1 MLSLMDINPYRFFFK
16 QKFGNYTSVT
26 LKSGL
31 SRRESGAR
39 LNVRGDPAGQADL
52 DHSFKTN
59 YSVQFH
65 LHPERVSDLGKGP
78 GSP

>member
-1 MLSLMDINPYRFFFK
+1 MLSLMDINPHRFFFK
-16 QKFGNYTSVT
+16 QKFGNYT

-52 DHSFKTN
+52 DHSFETN
-59 YSVQFH
+59 YSVQFR
-65 LHPERVSDLGKGP
+65 LHPERVNDLGKGP